1 HQRRSA
7 PLALLRPVRPVPT
20 ARPRSPVRP
29 ARHPL
34 AQAFRNDTLNA
45 AGQMQPE
52 PTLPTNV
59 AQTATAVAL
68 TSTAIVGTQAALNSQ
83 TTLLTATALAM
94 TATASTTQLTPTP
107 TPGGIVSSVPV
118 VNIGCMGDEQMWF
131 VPHKPNIGVH
141 VQISVTS
148 QRHHD
153 AHSMALAGPVDAGPV
168 VEHEGPLGFIQTW

>member
-1 HQRRSA
+1 MAETSR
-7 PLALLRPVRPVPT
+7 
-20 ARPRSPVRP
+20 
-29 ARHPL
+29 
-34 AQAFRNDTLNA
+34 
-45 AGQMQPE
+45 GPE

-68 TSTAIVGTQAALNSQ
+68 TATAITATQAALNSQ
-83 TTLLTATALAM
+83 TTLLTATALAL

-153 AHSMALAGPVDAGPV
+153 LRSLLLGGPIDPGVPIERV
-168 VEHEGPLGFIQTW
+168 GPLGFVWTWTIVATVEDFHQWTFYADGLRPCITSGFNAYVPLGATATPA